1 MARNRRTANAPESAE
16 RTGPTLRDVLAM
28 VKCPV
33 TLRIEDPYEA
43 HAVDA
48 TVMHGRNGIGLTEQ
62 LERSRVLAGQALL
75 ACRPIALNV
84 TAVDNNARLVLTV
97 RPFRDP
103 PERKE

>member
-1 MARNRRTANAPESAE
+1 MARNRRTADTPPQA
-16 RTGPTLRDVLAM
+16 PTLRDVLAM

-33 TLRIEDPYEA
+33 TLRIEDPQEA
-43 HAVDA
+43 HVVDA
-48 TVMHGRNGIGLTEQ
+48 TVMRGRNGLGLTEQ

-75 ACRPIALNV
+75 SCRPVALNV
-84 TAVDNNARLVLTV
+84 TVVDNNTTLVLVV